1 MIFDLMKFR
10 FNYSDLGRKKNK
22 KDSQDIDKFIEEL
35 EGKSDEELS
44 SFANQKAQEIF
55 ENISKIQEKID
66 EAEKLTAEAEK
77 AETDL
82 KYHFS
87 RGLFGKNKTEK
98 QTELNTK
105 AISQHSEALEE
116 MSNLIQESVF
126 LTKGSMFFAK
136 KMVEAMSLM
145 MVGGFKDK
153 DGKIIELSEEQ
164 KKHANII
171 LQEAKN
177 FVKQQMELE
186 KRENEQEKNIIKLQ
200 ENIQEIKNIKIKN
213 LKTKI
218 EILQEQINKKSSF
231 VPYLISALS
240 LIVAIVSLVLNFID
254 FKN

>member
-1 MIFDLMKFR
+1 MIFDLMKFGI
-10 FNYSDLGRKKNK
+10 FDGLERKKNK
-22 KDSQDIDKFIEEL
+22 KDPQDIDKFIEEL

-44 SFANQKAQEIF
+44 SLADQKAQEIF
-55 ENISKIQEKID
+55 ENISKIQEKI
-66 EAEKLTAEAEK
+66 EYAKELVANAEK
-77 AETDL
+77 ATTD
-82 KYHFS
+82 FS
-87 RGLFGKNKTEK
+87 NRIFNWWGKSKTEK

-116 MSNLIQESVF
+116 MNNLIQESVF

-136 KMVEAMSLM
+136 KMVEAISLM

-213 LKTKI
+213 LKAKI
-218 EILQEQINKKSSF
+218 ENLQEQINKKSSF
-231 VPYLISALS
+231 MPYLISALS
-240 LIVAIVSLVLNFID
+240 LVVAIVSLVLNFID
-254 FKN
+254 FKI

>member
-1 MIFDLMKFR
+1 MIFDLTKFR
-10 FNYSDLGRKKNK
+10 LNYADLGRKKNK
-22 KDSQDIDKFIEEL
+22 KDPQDIDKFIEEL

-44 SFANQKAQEIF
+44 SLADQKAQEIF
-55 ENISKIQEKID
+55 ENISKIQEKI
-66 EAEKLTAEAEK
+66 EYAKTLTAEAKK
-77 AETDL
+77 AGTDL
-82 KYHFS
+82 GSFVF
-87 RGLFGKNKTEK
+87 GLFGKTKTEK

-105 AISQHSEALEE
+105 AISQHNEALEE
-116 MSNLIQESVF
+116 MNNLIQESVF

-200 ENIQEIKNIKIKN
+200 ENIQVIKNIKIKN

-240 LIVAIVSLVLNFID
+240 LVVAIVSLVLNFID
-254 FKN
+254 FKI